1 MKRGIKISII
11 QEGNAHHQILEIVLI
26 TLFKDFKGRELLK
39 LYWDF
44 CIPQFGSRIDVMS
57 FCISNSWIGNAI
69 LAQV

>member
-1 MKRGIKISII
+1 MI
-11 QEGNAHHQILEIVLI
+11 QEGNTHHQ
-26 TLFKDFKGRELLK
+26 TLFKDFKRRGLHK

-44 CIPQFGSRIDVMS
+44 CIPQLDSRIDVMS